1 MTEDTSIQASEVE
14 DNELMTPEEMALWK
28 KLQEKRKKQ
37 KNLLKGTKDEL
48 FNSLTENFG
57 SAMAKCKKDVST
69 ISMKEKAE
77 DGNLYAISFGVEE
90 EESEEIDTEALAQ
103 RIINENM
110 HLIDQLMGMSSS
122 AKLSGEYNDKKLFWQ
137 IRKK

>member
-1 MTEDTSIQASEVE
+1 MTDETNIQAA
-14 DNELMTPEEMALWK
+14 DDTELMTPEEMALFK

-37 KNLLKGTKDEL
+37 KSLLKGTKEEL

-57 SAMAKCKKDVST
+57 SAMAKAKKDVSS

-77 DGNLYAISFGVEE
+77 DGNLYAISFGVEDDE
-90 EESEEIDTEALAQ
+90 TEEIDTEALAQ

-110 HLIDQLMGMSSS
+110 HLIDQLMGLSNS
-122 AKLSGEYNDKKLFWQ
+122 AKLTGEYNGKKLFWQ